1 MTTTEFI
8 FNVPLYQKVIDGAD
22 KIIADLISEY
32 AEYGDHTTFEGYN
45 PFQNKDSTYCV
56 YSVLASRYRI
66 WNHSHR
72 NDEFEESDIRF
83 CTLKCLRYG
92 DKIEMCLWLDA
103 KDYSIMKVGQYPSIA
118 DIHIGQ
124 IKDYKSVLSKEDLK
138 EFTRAIGLAANGI
151 GIGSFVYMRR
161 IFENLIYSAAKKAI
175 DDGGV
180 VVEDFRKLRMN
191 EKIDALKAYLPA
203 TLVELKDMYGIISK
217 GIHELSENEC
227 LAYFD
232 VMRNGIEL
240 ILDDMLDAK
249 RKEEKRKAT
258 LASVAKIKG
267 TIVSAE

>member
-1 MTTTEFI
+1 MTTQEFI

-22 KIIADLISEY
+22 QIIADLINEY
-32 AEYGDHTTFEGYN
+32 AEYGNHKTFEGYN
-45 PFQNKDSTYCV
+45 SFQNKDSTYCV
-56 YSVLASRYRI
+56 YSSLATRYKIYHHILR
-66 WNHSHR
+66 H
-72 NDEFEESDIRF
+72 DEFEESDIRF

-103 KDYSIMKVGQYPSIA
+103 NDHSIMKVGQYPSIA

-138 EFTRAIGLAANGI
+138 EFTRAIGLAANGV

-161 IFENLIYSAAKKAI
+161 IFENLIYRAAKKAV
-175 DDGGV
+175 DDGVV
-180 VVEDFRKLRMN
+180 VVEDFRKFRMN

>member
-1 MTTTEFI
+1 MTTQEFI
-8 FNVPLYQKVIDGAD
+8 FDAPLFCKVAGDEADAILKDLRGYLGFKVDGFNAQKGV
-22 KIIADLISEY
+22 E
-32 AEYGDHTTFEGYN
+32 
-45 PFQNKDSTYCV
+45 STYTVSEGVNCRHNIANAFYANV
-56 YSVLASRYRI
+56 ENYSM
-66 WNHSHR
+66 
-72 NDEFEESDIRF
+72 FETKEPWYV
-83 CTLKCLRYG
+83 TLKCGRYE
-92 DKIEMCLWLDA
+92 DRIDIMLVTDA
-103 KDYSIMKVGQYPSIA
+103 EKHTIIKVGQYPTIA
-118 DIHIGQ
+118 DMHKVQ
-124 IKDYKSVLSKEDLK
+124 IKQYKGVLSDGEMK
-138 EFTRAIGLAANGI
+138 EFTRAIGLAANGV

-175 DDGGV
+175 DDGV
-180 VVEDFRKLRMN
+180 VVLEDFRKLRMN

-267 TIVSAE
+267 TIVSAV